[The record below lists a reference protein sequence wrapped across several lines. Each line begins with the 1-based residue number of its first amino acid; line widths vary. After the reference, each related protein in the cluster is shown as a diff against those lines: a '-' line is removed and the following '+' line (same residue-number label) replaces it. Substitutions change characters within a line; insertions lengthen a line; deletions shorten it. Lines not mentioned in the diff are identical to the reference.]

1 MESWLRQHLSP
12 NLRDSQRD
20 VSEHRGSM
28 AMEPYCSEN
37 EYLHRKVQ
45 EEGIHVGCL
54 PSAAVAVLGGGLP
67 RGGVSVR
74 GFLHGGVCPGGVC
87 LWVCTQVGGG
97 GVHPVEGVSTQ
108 WRGCLPVEEVSTQ
121 CRGCLPSG
129 GAVCLGGVCPP
140 QNQRQTTPPCRQNDR
155 LLWKHYLSA
164 TTVADGKNKTLFVHC
179 ANIWKE
185 TFDFTEYLMEIL
197 LFHK

>member
-74 GFLHGGVCPGGVC
+74 GCLHGGVCPGGVC
-87 LWVCTQVGGG
+87 LWVCTQVGGWGCPPSGGGVYPVEGVSTSGG
-97 GVHPVEGVSTQ
+97 GVHPVQGVSTQ
-108 WRGCLPVEEVSTQ
+108 WRGCLP
-121 CRGCLPSG
+121 RGCM
-129 GAVCLGGVCPP
+129 PP